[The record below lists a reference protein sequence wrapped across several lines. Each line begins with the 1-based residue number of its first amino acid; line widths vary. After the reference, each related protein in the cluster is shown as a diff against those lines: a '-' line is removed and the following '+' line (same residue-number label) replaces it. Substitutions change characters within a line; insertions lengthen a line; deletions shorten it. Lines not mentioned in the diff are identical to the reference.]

1 MHERDTPPYSFNMAE
16 RGKKKYSVGEAL
28 EAIFEDEDSNDDQFD
43 CGSDAEIV
51 PDSAE
56 SENDSDLDSQIV
68 QIISNL
74 DLEDKANK
82 EAFEHDK
89 TTQFEAAKLP
99 GR

>member
-1 MHERDTPPYSFNMAE
+1 MHKRDTPPYSINVAE
-16 RGKKKYSVGEAL
+16 RGKKKYSVGKAL
-28 EAIFEDEDSNDDQFD
+28 EAIFENEDSNDDQFY

-56 SENDSDLDSQIV
+56 SKNDSDLDSQIA

-74 DLEDKANK
+74 DLEDEANQ
-82 EAFEHDK
+82 EDFEHDK